1 MLPTVAPV
9 RTVTTRTVTTVIYI
23 HKNTIKTIVTVTVS
37 RIKTAAIRRVD
48 ISIDDAQTHIT
59 ASVLHEEKKKKGTE
73 KKEGTDDC
81 EKGNAEFT
89 DARKR

>member
-1 MLPTVAPV
+1 MAVLPTVAPV
-9 RTVTTRTVTTVIYI
+9 RTVTTVIYI
-23 HKNTIKTIVTVTVS
+23 HKNTIKTIVTVTVGLKPQQS
-37 RIKTAAIRRVD
+37 AEWILASMMHKRILLLPCFTR
-48 ISIDDAQTHIT
+48 
-59 ASVLHEEKKKKGTE
+59 KKKKGTE